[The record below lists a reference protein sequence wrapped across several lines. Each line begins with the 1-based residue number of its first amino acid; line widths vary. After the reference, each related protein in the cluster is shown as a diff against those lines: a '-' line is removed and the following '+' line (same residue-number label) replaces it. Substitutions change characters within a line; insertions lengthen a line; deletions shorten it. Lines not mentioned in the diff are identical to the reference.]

1 MSATTSPSP
10 IVQVFVDYARESFPP
25 DQQARLDG
33 YGASVAGTTSTADPY
48 RAKRCVDWAIEHADD
63 KEQAH
68 PWWAELRERLHAWR
82 EESSALGFGV
92 VGPQGTERHP
102 IVDFRIRQVEAAVDV
117 AVRLGE
123 EDGWDHSP
131 WGTLLDELIEM
142 EERHPDEA

>member
-1 MSATTSPSP
+1 MSTPASPSP
-10 IVQVFVDYARESFPP
+10 IVQLFVTSAREAFPP
-25 DQQARLDG
+25 G
-33 YGASVAGTTSTADPY
+33 EVAKLELHDTAVAATTSAADPY

-63 KEQAH
+63 KERSH

-82 EESSALGFGV
+82 EESSALGFGI

-102 IVDFRIRQVEAAVDV
+102 IVDFRVRQVEAAVDV

-131 WGTLLDELIEM
+131 WETLLDELIDM
-142 EERHPDEA
+142 EERHPEEG